1 MNLIERAFVGFLV
14 VVSEINSN
22 AVDYLKDIK
31 PVLKARCYACHGA
44 LKQKAGLRLDTAA
57 NILKGAKAGPVVT
70 QGKINESELLARI
83 TSKNLE
89 ERMPPEG
96 KPLKSQEIAAI
107 RGWISADLPAPAHE
121 QSEVNP
127 KDHWS
132 FQPIKRPSIPAL
144 NPKSSFGNP
153 IDNFIEAQRREHNL
167 TANPPAPK
175 LVLLR
180 RVYLD
185 LIGLPP
191 TRDEMH
197 AFLADESPDAYKK
210 VVAKLLASPRYGERW
225 GRHWMDI
232 WRYSDWYGR
241 RPNNE
246 IRYSQRHIW
255 RWRDWIIESINAD
268 KGYDRMLTEML
279 AADEVSPTD
288 LNALRATGFLGRN
301 WYKFDRNAWLFETVE
316 RTGEGLL
323 GLTFRCARCH
333 DHKFDPVTQKEYY
346 QFRAFF
352 EPHGFRTD
360 VLIAGTDSETDNGK
374 SQVLK
379 DGLARVYDAEPD
391 RVTYF
396 FRRGDDRLAE
406 KDNPLSPAVPSAF
419 GRFPMDIQPVSLPT
433 ESWYPALRPA
443 LIKSGLSQA
452 EQAIQAATANL
463 KKSETSVV
471 ATRKNLADF
480 ETQKKTPP
488 VPKKYWLTD
497 DFEKRRDDTWKI
509 VNGEWVYE
517 KGRLALKKVGTFQTM
532 VSLTNHPRDFR
543 ARVRYIA
550 RDPGRYHS
558 VGVFFDTV
566 DSLEAQAVYT
576 SNSGK
581 SSAVQAFHR
590 TGGKEI
596 YPQSGIVKRPIM
608 LNEEITLDLAVRG
621 QLLNVWVNGHL
632 DITYRMPMK
641 RHAGKFAIWVHS
653 GVAEF
658 LEARVGELPGEFT
671 LAKTK
676 PGKLA
681 SPFDKPT
688 RGTFER
694 AVVTAKKDKALA
706 EQQLEAAQRELV
718 AFRAKVAAE
727 QAKLQKA
734 DEALEKAAAKAE
746 REAAVAKAKLVLLQA
761 ADDKKRTAAEK
772 ALKTSQA
779 NLEKNDSKYTALGK
793 TYPKQSTGRR
803 TALARWMVDRRNPR
817 TARVAANHI
826 WSRHFGK
833 PLVASTSNFGLVG
846 RPPTHPELLD
856 WLATELM
863 KNDWRMKHLH
873 RLIVTSATYRQSSV
887 PGSQATLRADAK
899 NRHLWR
905 MNSRRMEAEL
915 VRDSMLAAARE
926 LDLTM
931 GGPELADNLGQTS
944 RRRSLY
950 FRTTPDNKMEMLDL
964 FDLANPNECYERRES
979 VMPQQSLALLNSAL
993 TLDLSRILAQKLAPE
1008 KKESF
1013 TVAAF
1018 EWVLSRPP
1026 SKDEMILS
1034 LKFLQTQEALL
1045 AKSGAPFAGA
1055 NATKVSAAKNPA
1067 QRARENLVQVL
1078 FNHNDFVTIR

>member
-1 MNLIERAFVGFLV
+1 MRHSRVIVFFSLA
-14 VVSEINSN
+14 
-22 AVDYLKDIK
+22 AVCTAQSTDYLRDIK
-31 PVLKARCYACHGA
+31 PVLKARCYACHGG

-57 NILKGAKAGPVVT
+57 AIRKGAKAGPVVSPD
-70 QGKINESELLARI
+70 KPAESELLARV
-83 TSKNLE
+83 TSKDLE
-89 ERMPPEG
+89 ERMPSEG
-96 KPLKSQEIAAI
+96 KPLKPAEIAAL
-107 RGWISADLPAPAHE
+107 REWIAAGLPAPLYE
-121 QSEVNP
+121 QPEANP
-127 KDHWS
+127 RDHWS
-132 FQPIKRPSIPAL
+132 FQPIKRPPVPAL
-144 NPKSSFGNP
+144 NPKSSFRNP
-153 IDNFIEAQRREHNL
+153 IDHFLETQRREHNL

-175 LVLLR
+175 AVLLR

-191 TRDEMH
+191 TRDELR
-197 AFLADESPDAYKK
+197 AFLADKSPDAYDK
-210 VVAKLLASPRYGERW
+210 VVGKLLASPRYGERW

-241 RPNNE
+241 RPSNE

-279 AADEVSPTD
+279 AADEVAPAD
-288 LNALRATGFLGRN
+288 LDTLRATGFLGRN

-323 GLTFRCARCH
+323 GLTFRCARRH
-333 DHKFDPVTQKEYY
+333 DHKFDPITQKEYY

-360 VLIAGTDSETDNGK
+360 VLIAGTGSETDNGK

-391 RVTYF
+391 RATYF

-419 GRFPMDIQPVSLPT
+419 GRFPMDIQPVSLPA

-443 LIKSGLSQA
+443 LIKSGLTQA
-452 EQAIQAATANL
+452 EQAIGDAEANL
-463 KKSETSVV
+463 KKAETSVV
-471 ATRKNLADF
+471 ATRKKLVDF
-480 ETQKKTPP
+480 EAQKKKPP
-488 VPKKYWLTD
+488 APEKYWLSD
-497 DFEKRRDDTWKI
+497 DFKERRDNTWKI

-517 KGRLALKKVGTFQTM
+517 KGHLALKKVGTFHTM
-532 VSLTNHPRDFR
+532 VSLANHPRDFR

-566 DSLEAQAVYT
+566 DLVEAQAVYT

-590 TGGKEI
+590 TDGKEI
-596 YPQSGIVKRPIM
+596 YPQSGIVKRPIK

-621 QLLNVWVNGHL
+621 PLLNVWVNGQL
-632 DITYRMPMK
+632 DIVYEMPMK
-641 RHAGKFAIWVHS
+641 RRDGKFAIWVHS

-658 LEARVGELPGEFT
+658 LESRVGKLPGEFI
-671 LAKTK
+671 LAKAK

-681 SPFDKPT
+681 PPFGKPT
-688 RGTFER
+688 RETFER
-694 AVVTAKKDKALA
+694 AVVAAQKDKDLA
-706 EQQLEAAQRELV
+706 EQQLKAAQRELV
-718 AFRAKVAAE
+718 AFRAKVVAE
-727 QAKLQKA
+727 QAKLKKA

-746 REAAVAKAKLVLLQA
+746 REAALAKAELAVLQA
-761 ADDKKRTAAEK
+761 ADDKKRAVAQK
-772 ALKTSQA
+772 ALKAAQA
-779 NLEKNDSKYTALGK
+779 NLKKDDAKYTALGK

-803 TALARWMVDRRNPR
+803 TALARWLVDPRNPR
-817 TARVAANHI
+817 TARVAVNHI
-826 WSRHFGK
+826 WGRHFGK
-833 PLVASTSNFGLVG
+833 PLVASTFNFGLAG
-846 RPPTHPELLD
+846 LPPTHPELLD
-856 WLATELM
+856 WLAAELM
-863 KNDWRMKHLH
+863 DKAWRMKHLH
-873 RLIVTSATYRQSSV
+873 RLIVTSAAYRQSSV
-887 PGSQATLRADAK
+887 PGSQASLRADAE

-950 FRTTPDNKMEMLDL
+950 FRTTPDNKMEMLGL

-993 TLDLSRILAQKLAPE
+993 ALDLSRLLARKLASE
-1008 KKESF
+1008 KKEAF
-1013 TVAAF
+1013 AAAAF

-1026 SKDEMILS
+1026 SKEEMILS
-1034 LKFLQTQEALL
+1034 LKFLQAQEAQLVR
-1045 AKSGAPFAGA
+1045 GGTPFAGA
-1055 NATKVSAAKNPA
+1055 NAAKVPAAKAPA